1 MFSLVMKIGSI
12 VVPAAGGA
20 DSISLRFP
28 PRPAPRGRGFR
39 SVRASFRS
47 VSEIAGANGSRAK
60 RAARPAEISPI
71 DQSCSDP
78 ETCDLLYVLDLIYT
92 LIAGF
97 RYWGDIRYSGL
108 YT

>member
-20 DSISLRFP
+20 DSISLSAP
-28 PRPAPRGRGFR
+28 AAPRGRGFR